1 MTKTTDGGRLGP
13 RPCPPSFTLNV
24 HAAPDSVQAAFLRR
38 AMSAL
43 ERIVGSASAK
53 SLTDALAASTDV
65 GSLARLLSRSD
76 VVGSAVVDLD
86 PLAPML
92 ARNVE
97 HRQKLLQL
105 AGGALSAEGGR
116 PHIGDHASGCRQ
128 TTAREHLARR
138 SRGKRLALS
147 RLPVPPGRNSS
158 RNCRRR
164 AGLRK
169 CGTMGRARLLAGFRH
184 SARGRH
190 AVAGPSRAARDGRD
204 GAGEGVRHRTWLGI
218 AVEVLP
224 HSVHRHRDADQS
236 FSDRVAFDIVGSGQ
250 FGVLYV
256 GLALAPS
263 PRRFCGIRIG

>member
-105 AGGALSAEGGR
+105 AEARCLLREAGRTLGITRQAVDKRRRANTLLAVREGSDWRYPACQFHQGEILPGIAE
-116 PHIGDHASGCRQ
+116 
-128 TTAREHLARR
+128 
-138 SRGKRLALS
+138 
-147 RLPVPPGRNSS
+147 
-158 RNCRRR
+158 RR

-190 AVAGPSRAARDGRD
+190 AVAGPS
-204 GAGEGVRHRTWLGI
+204 E
-218 AVEVLP
+218 
-224 HSVHRHRDADQS
+224 
-236 FSDRVAFDIVGSGQ
+236 
-250 FGVLYV
+250 
-256 GLALAPS
+256 
-263 PRRFCGIRIG
+263 RRP